1 MRTMRIQP
9 VGLTE
14 ANVTRLEVFLRFIG
28 KGARGQWVLVRDGAA
43 DLLICAADARRFV
56 PNGAPPAVAVLAGS
70 EVPTEARTGDIALPH
85 ALDLDAFQELLDTV
99 ELRLEVSA
107 SAPVATARA
116 SPPLRPPDRRPV
128 VPAATTTP
136 NGPAASATSAAPATS
151 SAPATPALLE
161 GRFRLI
167 RWPGAELLRSHPK
180 AMRMLG
186 FLAQEAITLDHLKT
200 LSGLDRPT
208 CEDVL
213 RQLLRRELL
222 AWHGASAGAPAR
234 PSLARTTAMA
244 QGTPRL
250 MAAPEVARGL
260 LNRLRARLGLS

>member
-1 MRTMRIQP
+1 MRLQP

-14 ANVTRLEVFLRFIG
+14 ADVTRLEVFLRFIG
-28 KGARGQWVLVRDGAA
+28 KRARGQWVLVRDGAA

-56 PNGAPPAVAVLAGS
+56 PNDPPPEVAVLSGS
-70 EVPTEARTGDIALPH
+70 EAPTTARTGEIALPH

-99 ELRLEVSA
+99 ELRLGVAA
-107 SAPVATARA
+107 SAPVAAARA
-116 SPPLRPPDRRPV
+116 SPTPLPPDHRPG
-128 VPAATTTP
+128 VPATTTTP
-136 NGPAASATSAAPATS
+136 SGPAAFATSAPPAKS

-180 AMRMLG
+180 AMRLLG
-186 FLAQEAITLDHLKT
+186 FLAREAITLEHLET
-200 LSGLDRPT
+200 LSGLDRST
-208 CEDVL
+208 CAEVL

-234 PSLARTTAMA
+234 PSSARTPTTA
-244 QGTPRL
+244 QGNPRV
-250 MAAPEVARGL
+250 MPAPELARGL